1 MPIIGATQIQPVNF
15 LESYARG
22 RQLGEAERA
31 LQQQEV
37 DRIRNVEQQRLLNQL
52 YSQSMTPTGT
62 LDMNALGRQMITAGM
77 GAQVPALQAQQ
88 AEIGLKTAQAR
99 KAESEVRP
107 AEWKQL
113 REELAALP
121 DNDQA
126 RYQSWAA
133 GLLRRA
139 PWAIDFLAPTLTA
152 ESKRQMLMTADAA
165 LPKGEVRQIGGG
177 TATID
182 PFTGKQIGATLMNVE
197 DVEKTAQR
205 DIDLRNLSLR
215 ERELNLRREQFEREG
230 DLEFQGR
237 VEQMKATNKFKGE
250 ALAKAELELPSA
262 IDQAE
267 KTLDL
272 IDRMVGTRPVKD
284 ASGKVKTPAGKPH
297 PGFTDAVGA
306 TWKPGAR
313 LVPGTDAAGFQAMYD
328 QATGT
333 AFLQAYNTLRGGGQI
348 ANEEGRKAT
357 AAITRMN
364 LAQDEKEFVTA
375 AREFQDVIS
384 TGVKNARAKVGQTNP
399 VATSKALSAEDK
411 QALDWA
417 NANPRDPRADQ
428 IKRNLGVQ

>member
-152 ESKRQMLMTADAA
+152 DSKRQMLMTADAA
-165 LPKGEVRQIGGG
+165 LPKGTTTEVGGVIV
-177 TATID
+177 TTD
-182 PFTGKQIGATLMNVE
+182 PYTGKEIGSVDYSAQEKAARAAGRAVSTIHLPPLEKEESGEKGKLNVRIYEEIRNRAASAARLMPKIQASRAVL
-197 DVEKTAQR
+197 DKG
-205 DIDLRNLSLR
+205 
-215 ERELNLRREQFEREG
+215 FETG
-230 DLEFQGR
+230 LF
-237 VEQMKATNKFKGE
+237 AP
-250 ALAKAELELPSA
+250 AKAEAARFLSA
-262 IDQAE
+262 IGVQ
-267 KTLDL
+267 
-272 IDRMVGTRPVKD
+272 D
-284 ASGKVKTPAGKPH
+284 ASQYAS
-297 PGFTDAVGA
+297 DAQ
-306 TWKPGAR
+306 T
-313 LVPGTDAAGFQAMYD
+313 F
-328 QATGT
+328 
-333 AFLQAYNTLRGGGQI
+333 
-348 ANEEGRKAT
+348 KAT
-357 AAITRMN
+357 AQERVLERQLEQKGT
-364 LAQDEKEFVTA
+364 QTTSDA
-375 AREFQDVIS
+375 ARMEQTFARLGNEVEANRFLFDVAEAQAKYEIETRKFWDS
-384 TGVKNARAKVGQTNP
+384 YWNKKGTYEGVEDAWEKAGGSRSLFDDPKLKKYLEPSKESPTGGPVRVNSPAEAAKLAPGTVFITPDGRQK
-399 VATSKALSAEDK
+399 V
-411 QALDWA
+411 
-417 NANPRDPRADQ
+417 R
-428 IKRNLGVQ
+428 